1 MSYVDEVY
9 RRTVEDNPGEFEFHQ
24 AVREILESLKLV
36 IDPDEKKYRDV
47 SLLERL
53 IEPERIISFRVPWVD
68 DRGRLQINKGYRI
81 QYNSAIGPYK
91 GGLRFHSSVNLNL
104 LKFVGFEQTFKNA
117 LTGLPIGG
125 AKGGSNFD
133 RKGKSD
139 REIMAFCQSFMS
151 ELFKYIG
158 DDLDIL
164 GGDIGAGAREIGYL
178 FGQYKRLA
186 GLHCGAMTGKG
197 PSFGGSP
204 IRTQATGYGLVYMLE
219 NLLRRHGKGLDGKV
233 VVISGAGSVAVHTIE
248 KIQQYGAK
256 VVTLSDSDGYIYDK
270 DGIRLDVVKQ
280 IKEVRR
286 GRIKEYL
293 DEVPSA
299 VYEEKKSIWDIPCH
313 IALPCATQ
321 NEINLNAA
329 KTLVRNGCMALAEGA
344 NMPCDREA
352 IEFFQR
358 SGVLFMPGKAANGG
372 GVAVST
378 LEMRQNSMRMSW
390 TFDEVDKQLR
400 KIMSEIYDKTSDTA
414 ERFGVKGNFVAGAN
428 IAAFEKIAD
437 AMMAQGYV

>member
-256 VVTLSDSDGYIYDK
+256 VVTLSDSDGYVYDK

-352 IEFFQR
+352 TEFFQR
-358 SGVLFMPGKAANGG
+358 NGVLFMPGKAANGG

-390 TFDEVDKQLR
+390 SFDEVDKQLR

>member
-36 IDPDEKKYRDV
+36 IDSDEKKYRDV

-68 DRGRLQINKGYRI
+68 DRGHLQINKGYRI

-299 VYEEKKSIWDIPCH
+299 IYEEKKSIWDIPCH

-329 KTLVRNGCMALAEGA
+329 KTLVRNGCIALAEGA
-344 NMPCDREA
+344 NMPWDQEA
-352 IEFFQR
+352 TEFFQR

-378 LEMRQNSMRMSW
+378 LEMRQNSMRTSW
-390 TFDEVDKQLR
+390 TFDEVDEQLH

-414 ERFGVKGNFVAGAN
+414 ERYGVKGNFVAGAN
-428 IAAFEKIAD
+428 IAAFEKIAE
-437 AMMAQGYV
+437 AMMAQGFV

>member
-9 RRTVEDNPGEFEFHQ
+9 SKTVEDNPGEYEFHQ
-24 AVREILESLKLV
+24 AVKEILDSLKLV
-36 IDPDEKKYRDV
+36 IDSDEKKYRDA

-68 DRGRLQINKGYRI
+68 DSGHLQINKGYRI

-104 LKFVGFEQTFKNA
+104 LKFLGFEQTFKNA

-133 RKGKSD
+133 RKGKSE

-158 DDLDIL
+158 DDLDIPA
-164 GGDIGAGAREIGYL
+164 GDIGAGSREIGFL

-186 GLHCGAMTGKG
+186 GLHCGALTGKG

-219 NLLRRHGKGLDGKV
+219 NMLRRHGKGLDGKV

-248 KIQQYGAK
+248 KIQQFGAK
-256 VVTLSDSDGYIYDK
+256 VVTLSDSNGYIYDK

-293 DEVPSA
+293 DEVPTA
-299 VYEEKKSIWDIPCH
+299 VYEENKRIWNIPCH

-321 NEINLNAA
+321 NELNLQDARTLAA
-329 KTLVRNGCMALAEGA
+329 NGCIAVVEGA
-344 NMPCDREA
+344 NMPCNREA
-352 IEFFQR
+352 TDFLLG
-358 SGVLFMPGKAANGG
+358 SHLLFMPGKAANGG

-390 TFDEVDKQLR
+390 TFDEVDEQLH
-400 KIMSEIYDKTSDTA
+400 KIMAEIYEKTSDAA
-414 ERFGVKGNFVAGAN
+414 ERYGVKGNFVAGAN

-437 AMMAQGYV
+437 AMMSQGFV

>member
-9 RRTVEDNPGEFEFHQ
+9 RKTVEDNPGEFEFHQ
-24 AVREILESLKLV
+24 AVREILGSLKLV
-36 IDPDEKKYRDV
+36 IDSDEKKYRDV

-68 DRGRLQINKGYRI
+68 DRGHLQINKGYRI

-197 PSFGGSP
+197 PSFGGAP

-219 NLLRRHGKGLDGKV
+219 NMLRRHGKGLDGKIV
-233 VVISGAGSVAVHTIE
+233 VVSGAGSVAVHTIE

-293 DEVPSA
+293 NEVPSA
-299 VYEEKKSIWDIPCH
+299 IYKENGSIWDIPCH

-329 KTLVRNGCMALAEGA
+329 KTLVHNGCIALAEGA
-344 NMPCDREA
+344 NMPCDQDA
-352 IEFFQR
+352 TDFFQK

-390 TFDEVDKQLR
+390 TFDEVDEQLH

-414 ERFGVKGNFVAGAN
+414 ERYGVKGNFVAGAN

>member
-36 IDPDEKKYRDV
+36 IEPDEKKYRDV

-329 KTLVRNGCMALAEGA
+329 KTLVRNGCIALAEGA

-390 TFDEVDKQLR
+390 TFDEVDEQLR

-428 IAAFEKIAD
+428 IAAFEKIAE
-437 AMMAQGYV
+437 AMMAQGFV